1 MGPPQSARLGVSPAC
16 ALTQGAPASL
26 SFLICT
32 VGALEG
38 SPLSYQEGC
47 TGGQVWGEGTGSGAF
62 GGGR

>member
-1 MGPPQSARLGVSPAC
+1 MGPPQS